1 MAKEK
6 LTRYKFVKWGTKA
19 QESQNTTPQP
29 LKSFFFYLED
39 ENDLDYLI
47 HPDVKKIVIE
57 KHGKD

>member
-1 MAKEK
+1 MG
-6 LTRYKFVKWGTKA
+6 YKGPGKSKHYS
-19 QESQNTTPQP
+19 EP

>member
-6 LTRYKFVKWGTKA
+6 LTRHKFVKWGTKA
-19 QESQNTTPQP
+19 QESQNTTPEP

-47 HPDVKKIVIE
+47 HPDVKKIVVE